1 MRNAW
6 RGFEVGTEERL
17 RLVGF
22 LVLWVLLWAVVLAQ
36 VVLPLG
42 QSIVR

>member
-6 RGFEVGTEERL
+6 RRVEVGTEERL

-22 LVLWVLLWAVVLAQ
+22 LVLWLLLWAVVLAQ
-36 VVLPLG
+36 VVLPLS
-42 QSIVR
+42 QAPR